1 MVEIAA
7 YKVPGN
13 WKLLWKLVVPPK
25 FRSFMWRVVRDC
37 VPIRVRLQAKF
48 LGVVLDKRRCLVW
61 EWLNCLINQWSSSST
76 RALGSVCFKLWSNCC
91 GIFAVTTWSLWRSRN
106 LTIWENKVESPA
118 YVVCRGRVLLEDWRA
133 ARGLDSV
140 IPRVGA
146 QARQFDSMVSSSYR
160 LFEMQHVCFIFS
172 SS

>member
-61 EWLNCLINQWSSSST
+61 EWLNCLINQ
-76 RALGSVCFKLWSNCC
+76 
-91 GIFAVTTWSLWRSRN
+91 
-106 LTIWENKVESPA
+106 
-118 YVVCRGRVLLEDWRA
+118 
-133 ARGLDSV
+133 
-140 IPRVGA
+140 
-146 QARQFDSMVSSSYR
+146 
-160 LFEMQHVCFIFS
+160 
-172 SS
+172 